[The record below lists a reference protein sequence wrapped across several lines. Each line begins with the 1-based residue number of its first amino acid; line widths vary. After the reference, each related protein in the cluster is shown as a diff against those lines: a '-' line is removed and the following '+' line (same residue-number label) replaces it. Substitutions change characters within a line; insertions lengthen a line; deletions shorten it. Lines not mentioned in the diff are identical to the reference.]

1 MERRSAASSPGGPD
15 AAKALSNR
23 PVTVTASGHSWRS
36 SPAANPAFGKLSKSG
51 CALGCSTV
59 HASTVE
65 RSSTSTCRPAANAPS
80 TVSGD
85 AQLRVTA
92 SRDEVI
98 GWVRDMPSRR
108 TSTKYG

>member
-36 SPAANPAFGKLSKSG
+36 SPAAKPAFGKLSKSG